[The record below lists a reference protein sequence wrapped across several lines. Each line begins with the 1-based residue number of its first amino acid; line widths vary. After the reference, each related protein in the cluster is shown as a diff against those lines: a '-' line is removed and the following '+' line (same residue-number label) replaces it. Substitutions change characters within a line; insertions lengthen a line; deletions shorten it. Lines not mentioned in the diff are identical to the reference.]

1 MWVWILIALV
11 FVYLITNSLQDSLS
25 STASRPVAFLA
36 GLLDGL
42 AMVAMAVGVFGLLMA
57 LVLGVFAGYG
67 PRLAGTGLR
76 NMLLW
81 SGGLM
86 LLSFLFIIVAAQLR
100 RLGGRPT
107 VIIAGGRG
115 A

>member
-1 MWVWILIALV
+1 MWVWILIAAIFL
-11 FVYLITNSLQDSLS
+11 YLIVNSAQDSFS
-25 STASRPVAFLA
+25 STASRPMAFLA
-36 GLLDGL
+36 ALLDGL

-57 LVLGVFAGYG
+57 LVLGVFADYG
-67 PRLAGTGLR
+67 PRLAGSGLT

-100 RLGGRPT
+100 RLGGRS
-107 VIIAGGRG
+107 ARGFAASRG

>member
-1 MWVWILIALV
+1 MWVWILIGLV
-11 FVYLITNSLQDSLS
+11 FLYLIINSMQDSLS
-25 STASRPVAFLA
+25 STSSRPLGFLA
-36 GLLDGL
+36 ALLDGS

-86 LLSFLFIIVAAQLR
+86 LVSFLLIILAAQVR
-100 RLGGRPT
+100 RLGGRRA
-107 VIIAGGRG
+107 VV
-115 A
+115 